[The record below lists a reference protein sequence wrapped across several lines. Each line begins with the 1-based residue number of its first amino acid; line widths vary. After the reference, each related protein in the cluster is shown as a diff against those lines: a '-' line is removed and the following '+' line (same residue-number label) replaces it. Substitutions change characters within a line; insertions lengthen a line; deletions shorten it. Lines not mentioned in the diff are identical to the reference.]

1 MPALSGLVMT
11 LGKSGAMT
19 FALGLFLFGAISL
32 SSAQFVPGIQPMFQP
47 LTEAGAVARLNGIL
61 LVTLSAGLFSNRF
74 QKPAAM
80 LLASYLAAWL
90 IAAHLPQLLVKGSD
104 ITRLV
109 GLMEVAAI
117 VAALGI
123 LAFNRDRRRAGAA
136 QLACIVYGS
145 MLLLFAGVHFTYH
158 DFIASMI
165 PAWIPF
171 KALWPWLTASANLA
185 AGLTFLT
192 GIKSQIG
199 GALLGAMYASW
210 VPIVHLP
217 RVFAAPENVD
227 EWTAGAV
234 AVTLAGAAWLVAG
247 SVQGKGNDPV
257 AGLAVT
263 VRRFVQ
269 KMSE

>member
-1 MPALSGLVMT
+1 MN
-11 LGKSGAMT
+11 LGKAGAIT
-19 FALGLFLFGAISL
+19 FALGLFLLGAISL
-32 SSAQFVPGIQPMFQP
+32 ASGQFIPGIQPI
-47 LTEAGAVARLNGIL
+47 LESLSGSSAVARLNGIL
-61 LVTLSAGLFSNRF
+61 LVALSVGLFSNRF

-90 IAAHLPQLLVKGSD
+90 LAAHLPQLLVKAFD

-123 LAFNRDRRRAGAA
+123 LAFNRDRRPAA
-136 QLACIVYGS
+136 PARFASIVYGC
-145 MLLLFAGVHFTYH
+145 MLLLFAAVHFTYRE
-158 DFIASMI
+158 FIASMI
-165 PAWIPF
+165 PGWIPF
-171 KALWPWLTASANLA
+171 AALWPWVTASVNLA

-199 GALLGAMYASW
+199 GALIGAMYASW

-217 RVFAAPENVD
+217 RIFAAPDNVD

-247 SVQGKGNDPV
+247 SVQGRGNDPV
-257 AGLAVT
+257 ASLAGT

-269 KMSE
+269 KMSEREAAG